1 MAQCDGM
8 RLEGS
13 FGGEN
18 KSSPEA
24 TMRGIE
30 EIHQPSGSVAPGM
43 WEEKGHHLRGL
54 LKKQWPQES
63 ADARQ

>member
-18 KSSPEA
+18 KSSLDA

-54 LKKQWPQES
+54 C
-63 ADARQ
+63 